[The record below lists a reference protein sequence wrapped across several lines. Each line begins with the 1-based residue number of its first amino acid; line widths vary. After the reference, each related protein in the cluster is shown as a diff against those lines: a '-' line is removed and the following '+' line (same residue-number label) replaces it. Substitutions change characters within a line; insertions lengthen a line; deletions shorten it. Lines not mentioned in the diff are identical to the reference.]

1 MFEQKVVW
9 IGTVL
14 GDASIGEFEDYFLNE
29 LNFHIKYEEEF
40 KMQGGCYEGLN
51 CIVFSICA
59 KEIPK
64 FALFRITTNDMKW
77 LEDLVDNEGV
87 NNFPSEFINKYNDYL
102 KLGEMEA

>member
-14 GDASIGEFEDYFLNE
+14 GDASIKEFEDYFLNE

-40 KMQGGCYEGLN
+40 KMQGGFYKGLN

-59 KEIPK
+59 KEIPQ
-64 FALFRITTNDMKW
+64 FALFRVSTTDMKW
-77 LEDLVDNEGV
+77 LEDLVDNEGEDS
-87 NNFPSEFINKYNDYL
+87 FPVEFISKYEDYL
-102 KLGEMEA
+102 K